1 MGDSEKGRGH
11 TPDTEEVCAAIHD
24 ALESLPLLSSP
35 TDVPFLDG
43 LYFFYEDGE
52 TSRHAPSGRIVRV
65 GNHPGSVGGLVRRL
79 RNHYSGRKN
88 GSVFRRLL
96 GGALIRRRDPDSLCL
111 APSPGK
117 GHWEH
122 QNDKACERCQPL
134 EEEVSQLLRSSFR
147 FRCVM
152 VEDREERNELEAAL
166 VATLAACPV
175 CGPSTSWLGRYAY
188 SDKVRS
194 SGLWNSQFVGG
205 PTVTERQLERFRRLV
220 QVSPEAFEGRRKP

>member
-1 MGDSEKGRGH
+1 MGDSERGRGH

-52 TSRHAPSGRIVRV
+52 TSEHGAHGRVVRV
-65 GNHPGSVGGLVRRL
+65 GNHPRSSGGLRKRL
-79 RNHYSGRKN
+79 RQHYSGRKN
-88 GSVFRRLL
+88 GSVFRKLL
-96 GGALIRRRDPDSLCL
+96 GGALLRRRDPKSPCL
-111 APSPGK
+111 LPAPGK

-122 QNDKACERCQPL
+122 HKEKTCQECRPL
-134 EEEVSQLLRSSFR
+134 EEEVSQLLRRSFR

-152 VEDREERNELEAAL
+152 VEDREERNGLEAAL
-166 VATLAACPV
+166 IATLAACPM
-175 CGPSTSWLGRYAY
+175 CGPSPSWLGRYAY
-188 SDKVRS
+188 SETVRS

-205 PTVTERQLERFRRLV
+205 QTITERQLERVQGLV
-220 QVSPEAFEGRRKP
+220 QASLEAF